1 MDDGSICSRCEELCE
16 RIARYLEGGDILFAK
31 QTIGTVAEIRLRT
44 DCSVCEF
51 LLKACGRSCPP
62 CLELDHETAIIEIQ
76 TNNHGTLYIQEIPHA
91 ARQRVY
97 FLPLEFSR
105 ASVPGRL
112 IKPLCD
118 PSLLCQWIRFCRDW
132 HGPDCYTPGWSELI
146 TPLAEVKVRLID
158 VHQRCLVSAPAA
170 CRYIALSYVWGR
182 AKVLQTTRSN
192 VAALRKINGLDEFLQ
207 DIPATIADSIDLVAM
222 IGERYLWVDSLCI
235 VQDDPQEKHNQIANM
250 DAIYGNA
257 VLTINAAAGQDANA
271 GLPGVRP
278 FSRKVEQLVLEY
290 QPGRRLIAAQPILTD
305 IADSSYWNT
314 RAWTYQERFL
324 SKRSFT
330 FTDSHVFFQ
339 CQRVLWCEDV
349 AAEEKKI
356 IDYHQMEDYLPID
369 WSPERNDHMYKL
381 HYALHVHKSTNWVE
395 YLRTVEEY
403 TPRMLSFD
411 SDILAAF
418 AGMSKVLS
426 SMFRSRLLYGL
437 PESLFDCA
445 LLWQPAG
452 TLFRRHIPK
461 STSNSSGVYF
471 PSWSWAGW
479 KGKIVYED
487 IMPHL
492 KMLSS
497 ELVRRTKPL
506 VKWQKQ
512 TTDGSLAAPISS
524 AGEIGQYLLKPF
536 EDKLPEGWHVSTGG
550 MFDIFIGS
558 YYYHD
563 DSPSRFF
570 AIPTPFTTTLEDAGD
585 LRWTRIVGKTSSS
598 LLQIAPIQDSVVE
611 NTQRFS
617 ITDESGLWCGCVWL
631 DGSWNGRTADLHEFI
646 VLSEGSTPKAEIER
660 FWSTEEWSH
669 VAGDD
674 STTWYQYFNV
684 LLIEREGAIAF
695 RAGIGKVDKGRWSSL
710 PTTMN
715 EVCLA

>member
-1 MDDGSICSRCEELCE
+1 MDGRTICSPCEELCQV
-16 RIARYLEGGDILFAK
+16 INRYLEREEILFSK
-31 QTIGTVAEIRLRT
+31 QTLGTVAEIRLRT
-44 DCSVCEF
+44 NCFVCEF
-51 LLKACGRSCPP
+51 LLKACGQSRPSSQ
-62 CLELDHETAIIEIQ
+62 ELDHETAIEIW
-76 TNNHGTLYIQEIPHA
+76 TNNHGTLYMKTSQGA
-91 ARQRVY
+91 SQRVY
-97 FLPLEFSR
+97 LLPLEPSQ
-105 ASVPGRL
+105 ASVSGRL
-112 IKPLCD
+112 IHPLCERG
-118 PSLLCQWIRFCRDW
+118 LLRQWIQSCRNW
-132 HGPDCYTPGWSELI
+132 HGPNCYTPGWSEVI
-146 TPLAEVKVRLID
+146 TPLAKVKVRLID
-158 VHQRCLVSAPAA
+158 VDQRCLVFAPAA
-170 CRYIALSYVWGR
+170 CRYIVLSYVWGR

-192 VAALRKINGLDEFLQ
+192 VAALHRVNGLDENFK
-207 DIPATIADSIDLVAM
+207 DIPTTIADSINLVAM
-222 IGERYLWVDSLCI
+222 IGERYLWIDSLCI
-235 VQDDPQEKHNQIANM
+235 VQDDPQEKHGQIANM

-257 VLTINAAAGQDANA
+257 ILTINAAAGQDANA
-271 GLPGVRP
+271 GLPGIRP
-278 FSRKVEQLVLEY
+278 FSRKVEQLILEY

-305 IADSSYWNT
+305 IVDNSHWNT

-324 SKRSFT
+324 SRRSLT

-339 CQRVLWCEDV
+339 CQRVVWCEDV

-356 IDYHQMEDYLPID
+356 IDYHQMEDYLPLD
-369 WSPERNDHMYKL
+369 WSPERNEHMYKL

-411 SDILAAF
+411 SDVLAAF
-418 AGMSKVLS
+418 AGMNKVLS

-452 TLFRRHIPK
+452 TLIRRQSAK
-461 STSNSSGVYF
+461 ATSNSSGTYF

-512 TTDGSLAAPISS
+512 TADGSLTTPISS
-524 AGEIGQYLLKPF
+524 TGEIGQYLLKPF
-536 EDKLPEGWHVSTGG
+536 ENELPEGWHVSTGG
-550 MFDIFIGS
+550 IFDIFIGT

-563 DSPSRFF
+563 DSPSSFF
-570 AIPTPFTTTLEDAGD
+570 AIPTLFTETVEDDDDPGVP
-585 LRWTRIVGKTSSS
+585 TRIVGKTSSA
-598 LLQIAPIQDSVVE
+598 LLQIVPEQDSAME
-611 NTQRFS
+611 NTQRFN
-617 ITDESGLWCGCVWL
+617 IIDESGIWYGSVWL
-631 DGSWNGRTADLHEFI
+631 DCSWNERTAEMHEFI

-660 FWSTEEWSH
+660 FWSSEEWSH
-669 VAGDD
+669 VKEDGG
-674 STTWYQYFNV
+674 TTWYYYFNV
-684 LLIEREGAIAF
+684 LLIEREGAVAF

-710 PTTMN
+710 PTTMM
-715 EVCLA
+715 EVCLG

>member
-1 MDDGSICSRCEELCE
+1 MDHDSICPHCQRLCQK
-16 RIARYLEGGDILFAK
+16 ITRYLEREDILFSRHK
-31 QTIGTVAEIRLRT
+31 LNTVAEIRRRT
-44 DCSVCEF
+44 DCPVCIF
-51 LLKACGRSCPP
+51 LLKAYGRSCPP
-62 CLELDHETAIIEIQ
+62 SSELDDETAIEIQ
-76 TNNHGTLYIQEIPHA
+76 TNNHGALYIQEAPQA

-97 FLPLEFSR
+97 FLPLESSH
-105 ASVPGRL
+105 ACLSGRL

-118 PSLLCQWIRFCRDW
+118 PGLLRQWLKSCQDW

-146 TPLAEVKVRLID
+146 TPLVKTQMRLID
-158 VHQRCLVSAPAA
+158 VHQRCLVCTPTA
-170 CRYIALSYVWGR
+170 CRYIALSYVWGNVK
-182 AKVLQTTRSN
+182 AFQTTRSN
-192 VAALRKINGLDEFLQ
+192 VATLYQMNSLDEVSK
-207 DIPATIADSIDLVAM
+207 DIPTTIVDAIDFVAK

-235 VQDDPQEKHNQIANM
+235 VQDDSREKHSQIANM

-257 VLTINAAAGQDANA
+257 LLTIDAAAGQDANA

-278 FSRKVEQLVLEY
+278 FSRQVEQLIVEY
-290 QPGRRLIAAQPILTD
+290 QPGRRLMATQPILTGV
-305 IADSSYWNT
+305 ADNSYWNT

-324 SKRSFT
+324 SKRSLIFT
-330 FTDSHVFFQ
+330 ENCTFFQ
-339 CQRVLWCEDV
+339 CQRILWCEDIV
-349 AAEEKKI
+349 AEKSEI
-356 IDYHQMEDYLPID
+356 IDYHQMEDYLPVD

-381 HYALHVHKSTNWVE
+381 HYALHVHRSTNWVE

-426 SMFRSRLLYGL
+426 SMFRSHLLYGL

-452 TLFRRHIPK
+452 TIVRRTIPRYE
-461 STSNSSGVYF
+461 SNLSGVYF
-471 PSWSWAGW
+471 PTWSWAGW

-506 VKWQKQ
+506 VEWQKQ
-512 TTDGSLAAPISS
+512 TADGSLTAPISS
-524 AGEIGQYLLKPF
+524 TGKVGQYMLKPF
-536 EDKLPEGWHVSTGG
+536 EENLPEGWHVSTGG
-550 MFDIFIGS
+550 MFDIFIGT

-563 DSPSRFF
+563 DSPLSFF
-570 AIPTPFTTTLEDAGD
+570 AIPTHPATAPENADNLC
-585 LRWTRIVGKTSSS
+585 WSRIIGKTSSIM
-598 LLQIAPIQDSVVE
+598 LRIVPEQDSVTE

-617 ITDESGLWCGCVWL
+617 ITDDYGLWCGCVSL
-631 DGSWNGRTADLHEFI
+631 DCSWKERIAETHEFI

-660 FWSTEEWSH
+660 FWSTEEWTH
-669 VAGDD
+669 IMGDD
-674 STTWYQYFNV
+674 GTTWYHYFNV
-684 LLIEREGAIAF
+684 LLIEREGAVAF
-695 RAGIGKVDKGRWSSL
+695 RAGIGKVDKARWNSL
-710 PTTMN
+710 PTIVK

>member
-1 MDDGSICSRCEELCE
+1 MEHERICPRCKELCQK
-16 RIARYLEGGDILFAK
+16 IACYLEGGDILFSSQAL
-31 QTIGTVAEIRLRT
+31 GTVAEIRLRT
-44 DCSVCEF
+44 HCSVCEF
-51 LLKACGRSCPP
+51 LLKAFDRSCPAG
-62 CLELDHETAIIEIQ
+62 LKVDHETALEIQ
-76 TNNHGTLYIQEIPHA
+76 TNNHGTLYIQGNPQGD
-91 ARQRVY
+91 RQRVY
-97 FLPLEFSR
+97 LLPLDS
-105 ASVPGRL
+105 SQVSISGRL
-112 IKPLCD
+112 IKPRCD
-118 PSLLCQWIRFCRDW
+118 PDLLKQWLRSCRDW
-132 HGPDCYTPGWSELI
+132 HGSDCYTPGWSELI
-146 TPLAEVKVRLID
+146 TPLAKIKVRLID
-158 VHQRCLVSAPAA
+158 VHQRCLVPVPPV
-170 CRYIALSYVWGR
+170 CQFIALSYVWGK
-182 AKVLQTTRSN
+182 AKIFQTTRSN
-192 VAALRKINGLDEFLQ
+192 VAVRCEINGLNEVLRDL
-207 DIPATIADSIDLVAM
+207 PATITDAIDLVAM

-235 VQDDPQEKHNQIANM
+235 VQDNAQEKHGQIANM

-271 GLPGVRP
+271 GLPGVRL

-290 QPGRRLIAAQPILTD
+290 QPGHRLIAGQPIMTGV
-305 IADSSYWNT
+305 ADSSCWNT

-324 SKRSFT
+324 SKRSLT

-339 CQRVLWCEDV
+339 CQRMVWCEDV
-349 AAEEKKI
+349 AAEDNKI

-369 WSPERNDHMYKL
+369 WSSERNDHMYKL
-381 HYALHVHKSTNWVE
+381 HYALHVYKSTNWVE

-452 TLFRRHIPK
+452 TIVRRHVPRP
-461 STSNSSGVYF
+461 TSNSSGRYF

-479 KGKIVYED
+479 KGSIVYED

-492 KMLSS
+492 KMLSD

-512 TTDGSLAAPISS
+512 TADGSFTTSISS
-524 AGEIGQYLLKPF
+524 MEEVGQYLLKPF
-536 EDKLPEGWHVSTGG
+536 EERLPEGWHVSEGG
-550 MFDIFIGS
+550 AFDNFIGT

-563 DSPSRFF
+563 DSPLSFF
-570 AIPTPFTTTLEDAGD
+570 AIPTPLTTTLEDPDD
-585 LRWTRIVGKTSSS
+585 LCWTRLVGTTSSS
-598 LLQIAPIQDSVVE
+598 LLKIVPEQDSATE
-611 NTQRFS
+611 ETQRFS
-617 ITDESGLWCGCVWL
+617 VTDESGLWCGCVYL
-631 DGSWNGRTADLHEFI
+631 DCSWTRRTTEMHEFI
-646 VLSEGSTPKAEIER
+646 VLSEGTTPKAEIER

-669 VAGDD
+669 IKGDD

-684 LLIEREGAIAF
+684 LLIEREGPLAS
-695 RAGIGKVDKGRWSSL
+695 RAGIGKIDKHRWSSL